1 MFYSC
6 IIVKD
11 KCPLATHIRLILN
24 PSQFHMEGDFGLGV
38 FPTAVSNY
46 PLKHLIKG
54 LLYKATV
61 VPPKQCTSE

>member
-24 PSQFHMEGDFGLGV
+24 PSQFHMKGDFGLSV
-38 FPTAVSNY
+38 LTFAVSSY
-46 PLKHLIKG
+46 P
-54 LLYKATV
+54 
-61 VPPKQCTSE
+61 